1 MMNNQNSD
9 SIIRLLAMGNLLG
22 SFASVQAELR
32 YVSECKL
39 NKNTK
44 NNISDKDALEGLIK
58 ELNLKDKESLKNW
71 QQTNLLST
79 DKGTLLLTTNVFSFY
94 THLVVFTSNRQTESV
109 CK

>member
-1 MMNNQNSD
+1 MNNQNSD

-58 ELNLKDKESLKNW
+58 ELNLKDKES
-71 QQTNLLST
+71 
-79 DKGTLLLTTNVFSFY
+79 F
-94 THLVVFTSNRQTESV
+94 
-109 CK
+109 